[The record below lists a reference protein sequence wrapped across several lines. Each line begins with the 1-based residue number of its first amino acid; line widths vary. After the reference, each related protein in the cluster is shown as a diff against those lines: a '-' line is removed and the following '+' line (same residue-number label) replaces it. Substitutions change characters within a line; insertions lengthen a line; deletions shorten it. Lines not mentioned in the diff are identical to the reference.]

1 MSTSPSRPLRRDAE
15 RNRRLIIDTAKRLFA
30 ERGLQV
36 TLDEIAQSSGL
47 GVGTVYRRFPNREA
61 LVGALFADRVE
72 EVLALSRRAA
82 EAEPPAAAFRGLITE
97 LARLHAEDRALRDV
111 LLADDRAEG
120 PGLGLAPAYRRV
132 PNREGLVGALGA
144 DRVEEVRALSR
155 RAAEA
160 EPAAAAFRDLITEL
174 ARLHA
179 EDRGLRDVLLADD
192 RAGDQ
197 FAAA

>member
-82 EAEPPAAAFRGLITE
+82 EAEPPAAAFR
-97 LARLHAEDRALRDV
+97 
-111 LLADDRAEG
+111 
-120 PGLGLAPAYRRV
+120 
-132 PNREGLVGALGA
+132 
-144 DRVEEVRALSR
+144 
-155 RAAEA
+155 
-160 EPAAAAFRDLITEL
+160 DLITEL

-179 EDRGLRDVLLADD
+179 EDRGLRDVLLTDD

-197 FAAA
+197 FAAALRRLRPLFRTVLARAQTDGSLRPDLTVDDLPVLMSMIGTAADRAGPDWPRYLDLIMNGLRTSGGTR